1 MKFQCR
7 SCNSPLTI
15 RANACPSC
23 GKRVLDPAFMYYS
36 TFLYPFLVVTSIV
49 IALINGLELESLVVV
64 GTLAVA
70 GIVGLFWIRKHTP
83 INSSIKQN
91 PP

>member
-1 MKFQCR
+1 
-7 SCNSPLTI
+7 
-15 RANACPSC
+15 
-23 GKRVLDPAFMYYS
+23 MYYS